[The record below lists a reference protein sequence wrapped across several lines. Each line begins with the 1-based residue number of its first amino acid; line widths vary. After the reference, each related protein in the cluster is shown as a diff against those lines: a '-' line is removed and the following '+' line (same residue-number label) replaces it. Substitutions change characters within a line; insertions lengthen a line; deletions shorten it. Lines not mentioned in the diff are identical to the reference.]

1 MFALTTRLIFSFD
14 FYDYVGEAGMN
25 NFEGS
30 SSSKPEVLEE
40 AITSSKDQR
49 RSLLNVNILGAK
61 KRKIEKSMYRE
72 ACSNNGRKVIIDR
85 ACKDVLSGEHPTLCK
100 MSTCV
105 I

>member
-1 MFALTTRLIFSFD
+1 
-14 FYDYVGEAGMN
+14 MN

-49 RSLLNVNILGAK
+49 RSLLNINILGAK

-72 ACSNNGRKVIIDR
+72 ACSNTGREVIIDR
-85 ACKDVLSGEHPTLCK
+85 ACKDVLSGEHPTQ
-100 MSTCV
+100 MSSINTCV